1 MNQYKE
7 DVEIDLVR
15 LFKYLLSKFKLLV
28 LIGVFFAL
36 AGLGYKYYSIEL
48 SGKSFEDEPNLLSYE
63 KTVRLPNGT
72 TKNEKQKVSF
82 NQYMAEMERR
92 KSSNEVQESLSSYE
106 KARINSE
113 IKVLENTLKDHQNYL
128 ENSVLLGSDK
138 TGYEAVHYYLAS
150 EKGVKN
156 SIKLKPVIRNNYNP
170 SGVINT
176 DKKIKADESDDSELT
191 KFEERD
197 SALVSFARTL
207 LYSDKFANEFASAL
221 GLSDETSTL
230 QIEGLVTL
238 NKVDDIS
245 FTISLKSKN
254 KDDIYKL
261 QQVLSKYDRELTE
274 FLKNEYDISSNE
286 ISFAKLKSS
295 YIDTLREKET
305 QTINKLLI
313 KIENKKEELNEVPL
327 VLEPVSAVDLNKLKL
342 KKYAIFTFGGFA
354 IGIFLALGCFT
365 CVYLFDGKIH
375 DPENLLFE
383 DLKTLA
389 CVHSSSYSE
398 ANADEIQKLNE
409 SVEVLCRGKQSVT
422 VVSTLAESEI
432 VNVTS
437 VIKDALSANGIS
449 SIKIV
454 KPQHMKDI
462 SSADAL
468 IIAEKIDF
476 SKLDDVIGEIVQIKN
491 IKKDILGIVFAQ
503 FQFSLFIT

>member
-28 LIGVFFAL
+28 LIGAVFAL
-36 AGLGYKYYSIEL
+36 AGLGYKYYSVEL
-48 SGKSFEDEPNLLSYE
+48 SGKNFADDPNLLSYE
-63 KTVRLPNGT
+63 TTVKLPNGT
-72 TKNEKQKVSF
+72 TKNEKHKVSF

-92 KSSNEVQESLSSYE
+92 KSSNEVQESLASYE

-156 SIKLKPVIRNNYNP
+156 LIKLKPVIRNNYKP

-176 DKKIKADESDDSELT
+176 DKKIKADEGDDSELT
-191 KFEERD
+191 KFEEKD
-197 SALVSFARTL
+197 SALISFARTL

-254 KDDIYKL
+254 KDDIQKL
-261 QQVLSKYDRELTE
+261 QLVLSKYDRELTE

-313 KIENKKEELNEVPL
+313 KIENKKEKLNEVPL

-375 DPENLLFE
+375 DPENLVFE

-389 CVHSSSYSE
+389 CVHSSSYCE
-398 ANADEIQKLNE
+398 AKADEIQKLNE

-437 VIKDALSANGIS
+437 VIKDALSVNGIS
-449 SIKIV
+449 NCKIV

-491 IKKDILGIVFAQ
+491 IKKDILGIVFA
-503 FQFSLFIT
+503 

>member
-28 LIGVFFAL
+28 LIGAVFAL

-48 SGKSFEDEPNLLSYE
+48 SGKNFADEPNLLSYE
-63 KTVRLPNGT
+63 TTVKLPNGT
-72 TKNEKQKVSF
+72 TKNEKKKVSF

-92 KSSNEVQESLSSYE
+92 KSSNKVQESLASYE

-156 SIKLKPVIRNNYNP
+156 SIRLKPIIRNNYNP
-170 SGVINT
+170 SGVVNT

-191 KFEERD
+191 KIEEKD
-197 SALVSFARTL
+197 SALISFARTL

-375 DPENLLFE
+375 DPENLVFE
-383 DLKTLA
+383 DLKTLS

-462 SSADAL
+462 SSSDAL
-468 IIAEKIDF
+468 IIAEKIDC

-491 IKKDILGIVFAQ
+491 IKKDILGIVFA
-503 FQFSLFIT
+503 